1 MRRPIV
7 LGIVLMLF
15 SACETVSPARQSTAV
30 PIKTTT
36 GAASAPASA
45 SRLTISRMEIS
56 AGVMHQTPLDIG
68 TTYPSSQEKVY
79 CYLEFK
85 DVKTET
91 TVYVVWML
99 GHNEMDKIPL
109 VIKPYPKFRTWAS
122 KKINGMKGEWKV
134 NVLDGNGNLM
144 KSATFTVK

>member
-1 MRRPIV
+1 MGRPVV

-15 SACETVSPARQSTAV
+15 SACATVPSARQSTVV
-30 PIKTTT
+30 PIMTTT
-36 GAASAPASA
+36 GAANAPAPS
-45 SRLTISRMEIS
+45 LTISRMEIS
-56 AGVMHQTPLDIG
+56 AGVMHGTPLDIG
-68 TTYPSSQEKVY
+68 TTYPTNQEKVY

-99 GHNEMDKIPL
+99 GQNEMDKVPL

-134 NVLDGNGNLM
+134 NVLDDSGNVM
-144 KSATFTVK
+144 KSATFNVQ